1 MLYHATIEKFVAALR
16 DALPEVELISTS
28 RSGGSN
34 KMLRKMSL
42 GGYVALGNFS
52 CNLSHNKI
60 AIQVSRYDIGFEQGF
75 SFLLEEKADCM

>member
-28 RSGGSN
+28 RNGGSN

-42 GGYVALGNFS
+42 GGYVTLGNF
-52 CNLSHNKI
+52 
-60 AIQVSRYDIGFEQGF
+60 
-75 SFLLEEKADCM
+75 